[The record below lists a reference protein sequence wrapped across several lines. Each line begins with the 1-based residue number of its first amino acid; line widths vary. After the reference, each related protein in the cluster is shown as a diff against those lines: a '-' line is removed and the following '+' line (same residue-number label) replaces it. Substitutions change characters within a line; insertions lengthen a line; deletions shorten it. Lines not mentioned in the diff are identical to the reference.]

1 MKKSKIATL
10 LVCLL
15 LIPLTLFVGA
25 KLPGR
30 AYYITATA
38 VIVEILVPFLLAF
51 EGRKP
56 QARELVV
63 IAVLCALAVVD
74 RKSVV

>member
-1 MKKSKIATL
+1 MKKSNIATL

-30 AYYITATA
+30 A
-38 VIVEILVPFLLAF
+38 
-51 EGRKP
+51 
-56 QARELVV
+56 
-63 IAVLCALAVVD
+63 
-74 RKSVV
+74 